1 MAEAELPESETCRVV
16 CMASG
21 KGGTGKTTVT
31 ANLGTAL
38 AELGAETYILDAD
51 IAMANLGLI
60 LRMED
65 APVTLH
71 DVLAG
76 EADIEEAI
84 YEGPHGVKVIPAGI
98 SLEGIRKANPDR
110 LRDVVEYIVDRADFL
125 LIDAPAGLGRD
136 AITALS
142 ASTES
147 LLVVNPEIASI
158 TDALKVK
165 AVAERVDTQ
174 ITGAVVNRVTKDK
187 TELTKEEVEKILE
200 TPVMVEV
207 PEDPEVRRAAA
218 FGEPVVVRSPKSAA
232 AQAFKKLAADLVG
245 IEYEVPVPDKEGVLS
260 KVIKGLFGR
269 R

>member
-1 MAEAELPESETCRVV
+1 MAEAELPESEACRVV

-110 LRDVVEYIVDRADFL
+110 LRDVVEHIIDRADFL

-136 AITALS
+136 AITAS
-142 ASTES
+142 
-147 LLVVNPEIASI
+147 P
-158 TDALKVK
+158 
-165 AVAERVDTQ
+165 R
-174 ITGAVVNRVTKDK
+174 R
-187 TELTKEEVEKILE
+187 
-200 TPVMVEV
+200 
-207 PEDPEVRRAAA
+207 RRA
-218 FGEPVVVRSPKSAA
+218 S
-232 AQAFKKLAADLVG
+232 
-245 IEYEVPVPDKEGVLS
+245 
-260 KVIKGLFGR
+260 
-269 R
+269 